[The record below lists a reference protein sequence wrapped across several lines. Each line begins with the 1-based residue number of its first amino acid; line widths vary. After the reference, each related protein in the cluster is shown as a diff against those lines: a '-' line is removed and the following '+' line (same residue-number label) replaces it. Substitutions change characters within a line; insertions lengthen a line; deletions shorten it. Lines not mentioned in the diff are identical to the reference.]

1 MSQVTLHTMTDSEI
15 ETLQI
20 ATASRLDGIGEYY
33 FSQKLRQID
42 ELNKAGKNVIN
53 LGIGSPDMPPHPE
66 VIKTLTE
73 ESAKP
78 NVHAYQNYKGSP
90 LFRNAIMAHFAGDEM
105 ISPEEAA
112 KDEAF
117 GALSPDIAGAL
128 QSLWTD
134 INTNDNN
141 EHVSFSAP

>member
-1 MSQVTLHTMTDSEI
+1 MNNNTFD
-15 ETLQI
+15 I
-20 ATASRLDGIGEYY
+20 ATKYVTSIHATLPGGLDFPAYSNMFLSQHLDGY
-33 FSQKLRQID
+33 FSYFLS
-42 ELNKAGKNVIN
+42 NVY
-53 LGIGSPDMPPHPE
+53 GVPDPYVAE
-66 VIKTLTE
+66 G
-73 ESAKP
+73 A
-78 NVHAYQNYKGSP
+78 P